1 MRKVIKATWLP
12 VIGLSVLCVVIL
24 SVQGGIDARNKQQ
37 QQQQDIDTSHF
48 PTAEYGSTLSDAKE
62 RARWQAKSRKYNKK
76 HFPRITESTDQIFEI
91 VDWDRGLP
99 AFPVARS
106 TAIVIGEI
114 TDAKAY
120 LSEDGT
126 NIYSEFSIQVN
137 EILKNDFLNPLTTGV
152 SLIAEREGGR
162 VRFPSGKI
170 VTACV
175 NHQDMPRT
183 GRRYVFFLTRT
194 ISTESDSDCIH
205 LLTAYELREG
215 RVFPLDKVSE
225 GHPIS
230 KYKGKTDQ
238 EFLTELRAVIA
249 KAD

>member
-12 VIGLSVLCVVIL
+12 LIGLSVFCVVIL
-24 SVQGGIDARNKQQ
+24 SVHGGIDGRNKQQ
-37 QQQQDIDTSHF
+37 QQPDIETSHF
-48 PTAEYGSTLSDAKE
+48 PTAEYGLTLSDPKE
-62 RARWQAKSRKYNKK
+62 RARWQAKSRKYNTK
-76 HFPRITESTDQIFEI
+76 HAARINESLDQIFQI
-91 VDWDRGLP
+91 VDWDSGLP
-99 AFPVARS
+99 AFPVAQS
-106 TAIVIGEI
+106 AAIVIGQI
-114 TDAKAY
+114 TDTRAY

-126 NIYSEFSIQVN
+126 NIYSEFSIQVD

-170 VTACV
+170 ITARV
-175 NHQDMPRT
+175 NHQNMPRT
-183 GRRYVFFLTRT
+183 GRRYVFFLRRT
-194 ISTESDSDCIH
+194 ISTESDSDGIH

-215 RVFPLDKVSE
+215 RVFPLDNVLE

-230 KYKGKTDQ
+230 QYKGKTDQ